1 VTDFHQRHNNI
12 ATNPVKENGI
22 KPGQII
28 RRKQNGDLEYLHDD
42 LTVEEPLEIRIGRK
56 TVATT
61 MRTPGSDEELA
72 AGFLVSEGIIQTP
85 EQIANFS
92 RPAAGR
98 NRDNIIITALAEG
111 IKVKLNSAQRF
122 GTISSSC
129 GICGKESI
137 GAIRQNFPVIESAKD
152 IRIDVETLLLLPSL
166 LREGQSDFARTGGIH
181 AAGVFGLDG
190 TSRFVREDIGRHNA
204 VDKVIGRAFLNRELP
219 LKCCILLVS
228 GRASFEI
235 MQKALSAGIPIVA
248 SVSAPSTLAME
259 FARECNQTLVGF
271 LRPPSFNIYSHTERI
286 ILG

>member
-1 VTDFHQRHNNI
+1 MTDFHQRHNNI

-85 EQIANFS
+85 EQIASFS
-92 RPAAGR
+92 RPAAAR
-98 NRDNIIITALAEG
+98 NRDNIIITTLTEG
-111 IKVKLNSAQRF
+111 TQVKLNSAQRF

-219 LKCCILLVS
+219 LKRCILLVS

>member
-1 VTDFHQRHNNI
+1 M
-12 ATNPVKENGI
+12 KENGI

-61 MRTPGSDEELA
+61 MRTPGSDKELA

-92 RPAAGR
+92 RPAAAR
-98 NRDNIIITALAEG
+98 NRDNIIITTLTEG
-111 IKVKLNSAQRF
+111 TQVKLNSAQRF

-204 VDKVIGRAFLNRELP
+204 VDKVVGRAFLNRELP
-219 LKCCILLVS
+219 LTCCILLVS

>member
-1 VTDFHQRHNNI
+1 MTDFHRRHNNI
-12 ATNPVKENGI
+12 ATNPVKEDGI

-92 RPAAGR
+92 RPAAAR
-98 NRDNIIITALAEG
+98 NRDNIIITTLTEG
-111 IKVKLNSAQRF
+111 TQVKLNSAQRF

-204 VDKVIGRAFLNRELP
+204 VDKVIGRAFLNRKLP
-219 LKCCILLVS
+219 LTCCILLVS